1 MVFCGFLLIGTVYA
15 FGCPKNYG
23 GYDYPGFIDEDRR
36 CPGPEF
42 PIKKLNT
49 AIIASIY
56 FVSFWILPSYLLL
69 KGLKEQNLKKL
80 LPWIL
85 SMLLHPI
92 LFFIFNDSG
101 FVEELRTP
109 MLLSLIPQVIIWT
122 VAGNMRR

>member
-49 AIIASIY
+49 AIIHCKSNPLFKVLYVKLAASECHRYHFLEFSKEISNYNLIILEKILKFHTHY
-56 FVSFWILPSYLLL
+56 FRDTS
-69 KGLKEQNLKKL
+69 
-80 LPWIL
+80 
-85 SMLLHPI
+85 
-92 LFFIFNDSG
+92 
-101 FVEELRTP
+101 
-109 MLLSLIPQVIIWT
+109 
-122 VAGNMRR
+122 